1 MSGKELP
8 KVIDKS
14 QADIDAAINAIQSS
28 DISPATKDFAISC
41 IRLAV
46 WLPKALL
53 EQKIKLSNLRKLIF
67 GYGRRNRSKP
77 NKGSGD
83 QPPTENTEPA
93 PPANDIETT
102 SVEPAV
108 TEPSAPV
115 NCAKRQGHGRL
126 PHSAYTN
133 TIEHS
138 LAITDFNIGDL
149 CPENCGGKLYRYEPG
164 VLVRVKGQNLA
175 AVHKYWVEKLRCA
188 TCGYLVSANV
198 PDEVGAD
205 KYDAA
210 FKSVLVLQ
218 KYYVAVPFNRQS
230 YFQSLLQMPLPVST
244 QWQLIEEVGSV
255 AIPVFQVLER
265 MAANGNIVHNDDSH
279 VKITDLIHLHRKEPP
294 KERTGMFTT
303 GILSRTGKYDIAL
316 FYNGT
321 QHAGEN
327 LEKLLEKRDPNNP
340 PVIQMCDALSRNI
353 PSSFK
358 TILCNCLSHGL
369 RKFDDLKDFYP
380 EPCLHIIKQIAD
392 VYEHD
397 EKTKAMDK
405 EARLSFHQQ
414 NSEPIMKSLKKY
426 IANQLET
433 KQVEPNDS
441 LGTAMRYMLKHWH
454 ELTQFLRVPGAPLDN
469 NILERALKIPI
480 RGRRTWLFYKT
491 QYGAMIGG
499 VLTSVIYTCALAGV
513 NPLTYLTALQENKNQ
528 IVKEPEHWLPW
539 NYQDNLTT
547 VLASAA

>member
-14 QADIDAAINAIQSS
+14 QADIDAAINAIQST
-28 DISPATKDFAISC
+28 DLSPATKDFAISC

-67 GYGRRNRSKP
+67 GQGRRNRPKASK
-77 NKGSGD
+77 GGD
-83 QPPTENTEPA
+83 DQSPTENAEPESS
-93 PPANDIETT
+93 ANDIE
-102 SVEPAV
+102 SEPVEPSAP
-108 TEPSAPV
+108 EPSAPV
-115 NCAKRQGHGRL
+115 NCAKQPGHGRL

-133 TIEHS
+133 AIEHS
-138 LAITDFNIGDL
+138 LSIADFNVGDS

-175 AVHKYWVEKLRCA
+175 AVHKYWVEKLRCS
-188 TCGYLVSANV
+188 TCGYLVSAEV

-255 AIPVFQVLER
+255 AIPIFQVLER
-265 MAANGNIVHNDDSH
+265 LAANGNIVHNDDSH
-279 VKITDLIHLHRKEPP
+279 VKITDLIRMYRKEPP

-327 LEKLLEKRDPNNP
+327 LEKLLKKRDPNKP

-353 PSSFK
+353 PASFK

-380 EPCLHIIKQIAD
+380 ESCLHILKQIAD
-392 VYEHD
+392 VYEYD
-397 EKTKAMDK
+397 EQTEAMSKK
-405 EARLSFHQQ
+405 ERLCHHQEHSQ
-414 NSEPIMKSLKKY
+414 PIMVSLEKY
-426 IANQLET
+426 IKHQLDT

-499 VLTSVIYTCALAGV
+499 VLTSVIYTCALAGI
-513 NPLTYLTALQENKNQ
+513 NPLTYLTTLQENKNQ
-528 IVKEPEHWLPW
+528 VVKEPERWLPW

>member
-1 MSGKELP
+1 MTGKELP

-46 WLPKALL
+46 WLPRALL

-67 GYGRRNRSKP
+67 GQGKRNRSKP
-77 NKGSGD
+77 DKGGSD
-83 QPPTENTEPA
+83 NPPTEKAEPEPLANDPEAAPIEPA
-93 PPANDIETT
+93 A
-102 SVEPAV
+102 
-108 TEPSAPV
+108 TEPSTPV

-133 TIEHS
+133 AIEHS
-138 LAITDFNIGDL
+138 LAIADFNIGDL

-175 AVHKYWVEKLRCA
+175 AVHKYWVEKLRCV
-188 TCGYLVSANV
+188 TCGYLVTADV
-198 PDEVGAD
+198 PDDVGTE
-205 KYDAA
+205 KYDAT
-210 FKSVLVLQ
+210 FKSALALQ

-244 QWQLIEEVGSV
+244 QWHLIEEVGSV
-255 AIPVFQVLER
+255 AIPVFHALER
-265 MAANGNIVHNDDSH
+265 VAANGKIVHNDDSH
-279 VKITDLIHLHRKEPP
+279 VKITDLIHLNRKEPS

-303 GILSRTGKYDIAL
+303 GILSRTGEHDIAL

-327 LEKLLEKRDPNNP
+327 LEKLLKKRDPNNP
-340 PVIQMCDALSRNI
+340 PIIQMCDALSRNI
-353 PSSFK
+353 PASFK

-392 VYEHD
+392 VYEYD
-397 EKTKAMDK
+397 EKTKVMDK
-405 EARLSFHQQ
+405 EARLSFHQEH
-414 NSEPIMKSLKKY
+414 SESIMKSLKEY

-499 VLTSVIYTCALAGV
+499 VLTSVIYTCALAGI

-528 IVKEPEHWLPW
+528 VVKEPERWLPW

>member
-8 KVIDKS
+8 MVIDKS
-14 QADIDAAINAIQSS
+14 QADIDAAINAIQST
-28 DISPATKDFAISC
+28 DLSPATKDFAISC

-67 GYGRRNRSKP
+67 GQGRQNRAKPSKD
-77 NKGSGD
+77 GD
-83 QPPTENTEPA
+83 DKSPTVNAEPE
-93 PPANDIETT
+93 PLTSDIE
-102 SVEPAV
+102 SVEPA
-108 TEPSAPV
+108 TPEPSAPV
-115 NCAKRQGHGRL
+115 NCAKQPGHGRL
-126 PHSAYTN
+126 PHSSYTN
-133 TIEHS
+133 AIEHS
-138 LAITDFNIGDL
+138 LAIVDFNAGDS

-175 AVHKYWVEKLRCA
+175 AVHKYWIEKLRCA
-188 TCGYLVSANV
+188 TCGYLVSADV
-198 PDEVGAD
+198 PDEVGTE

-255 AIPVFQVLER
+255 AIPIFQVLER
-265 MAANGNIVHNDDSH
+265 LAANGNIVHNDDSH
-279 VKITDLIHLHRKEPP
+279 VKITDLIHLNRKDPP

-327 LEKLLEKRDPNNP
+327 LEKLLNKRDPNNP

-353 PSSFK
+353 PASFK

-392 VYEHD
+392 VYEYD
-397 EKTKAMDK
+397 EQTKSMNK
-405 EARLSFHQQ
+405 EERLGYHQKY
-414 NSEPIMKSLKKY
+414 SEPVMQSLEGY
-426 IANQLET
+426 IKHQLDS

-499 VLTSVIYTCALAGV
+499 VLTSVIYTCALAGI
-513 NPLTYLTALQENKNQ
+513 NPLTYLTALQENKSQ
-528 IVKEPEHWLPW
+528 IVKEPERWLPW
-539 NYQDNLTT
+539 NYQDNLISI
-547 VLASAA
+547 LASAA